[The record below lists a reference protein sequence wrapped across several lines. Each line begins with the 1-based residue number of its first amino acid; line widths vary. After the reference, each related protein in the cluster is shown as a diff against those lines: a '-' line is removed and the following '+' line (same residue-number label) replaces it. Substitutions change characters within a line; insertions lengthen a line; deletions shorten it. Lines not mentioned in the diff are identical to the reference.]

1 MARIVWADE
10 ALSDLEAIGEYY
22 EQTSPQYAP
31 VSVDKLYTSVEQ
43 LTEYPEMGRQVP
55 EVKHESLRELIVESD
70 RVGCQLREE
79 RIEIVT
85 VLHSRQDLA
94 KKFQERGSS

>member
-1 MARIVWADE
+1 MAHIVWTDE

-31 VSVDKLYTSVEQ
+31 VIVNRLYTSVEQ
-43 LTEYPEMGRQVP
+43 LNEFPEMGRQVP
-55 EVKHESLRELIVESD
+55 EVRHESLRELIVEGY
-70 RVGCQLREE
+70 RVVYQLREE

-85 VLHSRQDLA
+85 VLHSRQDLT
-94 KKFQERGSS
+94 KKFQERGS